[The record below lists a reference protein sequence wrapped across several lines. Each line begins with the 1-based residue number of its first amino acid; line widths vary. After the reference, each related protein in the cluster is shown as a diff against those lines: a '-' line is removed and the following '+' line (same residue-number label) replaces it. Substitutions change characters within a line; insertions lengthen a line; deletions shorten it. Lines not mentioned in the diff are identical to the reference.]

1 MDTLLNNAIQSIQIG
16 VEDFGSPDP
25 RRILSAVRNIQAGI
39 LLLSKE
45 RLRVLSP
52 PGSNEILIRTEV
64 VAGRDDTGAVVFS
77 GRGVRTIDQQQIIN
91 RYRELDISIDWAPLK
106 RLTDHRNQLEHYQS
120 SASIEVLREVIAQS
134 ARIIRELLLDVLK
147 LDPATALGTDCWSVL
162 LETEEVVAELQ
173 KRCATSLSNLQWRSP
188 TVMRAFAEGD
198 GLCPFCDSALIE
210 QTNSDNTEQ
219 DRAHLRCLACGERT
233 ETNEVIAKALVT
245 HLYGELYLAASQG
258 GEPPIADCPSC
269 EMETI
274 VYEED
279 ACVNCGAAMPHAT
292 CAVCHRDLTLD
303 EMSNSDHLCG
313 YHLNLF
319 EKD

>member
-16 VEDFGSPDP
+16 VEDFGNSDP

-45 RLRVLSP
+45 ILRALSP

-64 VAGRDDTGAVVFS
+64 VAGRDETGAVVFA
-77 GRGVRTIDQQQIIN
+77 GRGGKTIDQQQIIN
-91 RYRELDISIDWAPLK
+91 RYRELGISVDWTPLR

-120 SASIEVLREVIAQS
+120 TTSIEVLREAVAQS
-134 ARIIRELLLDVLK
+134 ARIIRELMLDVLK
-147 LDPATALGTDCWSVL
+147 LDPATVLGTDCWSVL

-173 KRCATSLSNLQWRSP
+173 KRCAASLANLRWRSP
-188 TVMRAFAEGD
+188 TVTRAFAAGD
-198 GLCPFCDSALIE
+198 GLCPLCESALIE
-210 QTNSDNTEQ
+210 QTNPDNTKQ
-219 DRAHLRCLACGERT
+219 DGADLRCLGCGERLP
-233 ETNEVIAKALVT
+233 TNEVVAKTLVT
-245 HLYGELYLAASQG
+245 HLYGDLYLAATQG
-258 GEPPIADCPSC
+258 GEPPIAECPSC

-279 ACVNCGAAMPHAT
+279 ACAACGAAMPHAS

-303 EMSNSDHLCG
+303 EMSNSTHLCG
-313 YHLNLF
+313 YHLDLF
-319 EKD
+319 DKD